1 MAKAKSYLLN
11 ISLILISAFANF
23 MLFLEAY
30 KKLSIP
36 FINEDQRVGNA
47 PLLFIYVLPSF
58 IFLSVIIFFLY
69 KKLLKNQKITHKN
82 AADI

>member
-1 MAKAKSYLLN
+1 MSKAKSYILN
-11 ISLILISAFANF
+11 ISLILVSAFANF

-36 FINEDQRVGNA
+36 FMNEEQRVENA

-58 IFLSVIIFFLY
+58 IFLSVIVFFLY
-69 KKLLKNQKITHKN
+69 KKLSLIH
-82 AADI
+82 I

>member
-1 MAKAKSYLLN
+1 MSKAKSYLLN

-36 FINEDQRVGNA
+36 FINEDQRVENA
-47 PLLFIYVLPSF
+47 TLLFIYVLPSF

-69 KKLLKNQKITHKN
+69 RKLLKNQKNN
-82 AADI
+82 A

>member
-1 MAKAKSYLLN
+1 MSKAKSYILN
-11 ISLILISAFANF
+11 ISLILVSAFANF

-36 FINEDQRVGNA
+36 FMNEEQRVENA

-58 IFLSVIIFFLY
+58 IFLSVIVFFLY
-69 KKLLKNQKITHKN
+69 KKLLKNQKNN
-82 AADI
+82 A

>member
-36 FINEDQRVGNA
+36 FINEDQRVENA

-69 KKLLKNQKITHKN
+69 KKLLKNQKNN
-82 AADI
+82 A

>member
-1 MAKAKSYLLN
+1 MSKAKSYLLN
-11 ISLILISAFANF
+11 ISLILVSAFANF

-36 FINEDQRVGNA
+36 FMNEEQRVENA

-58 IFLSVIIFFLY
+58 IFISFIVIFLH
-69 KKLLKNQKITHKN
+69 KKLLNTQKCKE
-82 AADI
+82 

>member
-1 MAKAKSYLLN
+1 MSKAKSYLLN
-11 ISLILISAFANF
+11 ISLILVSAFANF

-36 FINEDQRVGNA
+36 FMNEEQRVENA

-58 IFLSVIIFFLY
+58 IFLSVIVLFLY
-69 KKLLKNQKITHKN
+69 KKLLKNQKNN
-82 AADI
+82 A

>member
-1 MAKAKSYLLN
+1 MSKAKSYLLN
-11 ISLILISAFANF
+11 ISLILVSAFANF

-36 FINEDQRVGNA
+36 FINEEQRVENA

-58 IFLSVIIFFLY
+58 IFLSVIVFFLY
-69 KKLLKNQKITHKN
+69 KKLLKNQKNN
-82 AADI
+82 A

>member
-1 MAKAKSYLLN
+1 MSKAKSYLLN

-36 FINEDQRVGNA
+36 FINEDQRVENA

-69 KKLLKNQKITHKN
+69 RKLLKNQKNN
-82 AADI
+82 A

>member
-1 MAKAKSYLLN
+1 MSKAKSYLLN
-11 ISLILISAFANF
+11 ISLILVSAFANF

-36 FINEDQRVGNA
+36 FMNEEQRVENA

-58 IFLSVIIFFLY
+58 IFISFIVTFLH
-69 KKLLKNQKITHKN
+69 KKLLKTQKCRE
-82 AADI
+82 

>member
-1 MAKAKSYLLN
+1 MSKAKSYILN
-11 ISLILISAFANF
+11 VSLILVSAFANF

-36 FINEDQRVGNA
+36 FMNEEQRVEKA

-58 IFLSVIIFFLY
+58 IFLSVIVFFLY
-69 KKLLKNQKITHKN
+69 KKLLKNQKNN
-82 AADI
+82 A

>member
-1 MAKAKSYLLN
+1 MSKAKSYLLN
-11 ISLILISAFANF
+11 ISLILVSAFANF

-36 FINEDQRVGNA
+36 FMNEEQRVENA
-47 PLLFIYVLPSF
+47 PLLFIYVFPSF

-69 KKLLKNQKITHKN
+69 KKLLNKQKNN
-82 AADI
+82 A

>member
-11 ISLILISAFANF
+11 ISLILVSAFANF

-36 FINEDQRVGNA
+36 FMNEEQRVENA

-58 IFLSVIIFFLY
+58 IFLSVIVFFLY
-69 KKLLKNQKITHKN
+69 KKLLKNQKNN
-82 AADI
+82 A

>member
-1 MAKAKSYLLN
+1 MAKAKSYLFN
-11 ISLILISAFANF
+11 ISLILVSAFANF

-36 FINEDQRVGNA
+36 FINEEQRMENA

-58 IFLSVIIFFLY
+58 IFLSAIIFFLY
-69 KKLLKNQKITHKN
+69 KKLLKDQKN
-82 AADI
+82 YA

>member
-1 MAKAKSYLLN
+1 MSKAKSYLLN

-36 FINEDQRVGNA
+36 FMNEEQRVENA

-69 KKLLKNQKITHKN
+69 RKLLKNQKNN
-82 AADI
+82 A

>member
-1 MAKAKSYLLN
+1 MAKTKSYLLN
-11 ISLILISAFANF
+11 ISIILVSALANF

-36 FINEDQRVGNA
+36 FINEEQRVENA
-47 PLLFIYVLPSF
+47 PYLFIYVLPSF

-69 KKLLKNQKITHKN
+69 KKLLKTQKGSE
-82 AADI
+82 

>member
-1 MAKAKSYLLN
+1 MSKAKSYILN
-11 ISLILISAFANF
+11 VSLILVSAFANF

-36 FINEDQRVGNA
+36 FMNEEQRVENA

-58 IFLSVIIFFLY
+58 IFLSVIVFFLY
-69 KKLLKNQKITHKN
+69 KKLLKNQKNN
-82 AADI
+82 A

>member
-1 MAKAKSYLLN
+1 MSKAKSYLLN
-11 ISLILISAFANF
+11 ISLILVSAFANF

-36 FINEDQRVGNA
+36 FMNEEQRVENA

-58 IFLSVIIFFLY
+58 IFLSVIVFFLY
-69 KKLLKNQKITHKN
+69 KKLLKNQKNN
-82 AADI
+82 A

>member
-1 MAKAKSYLLN
+1 MSKAKSYLLN
-11 ISLILISAFANF
+11 ISLILVSAFANF

-36 FINEDQRVGNA
+36 FMNEEQRVENA

-58 IFLSVIIFFLY
+58 IFISFIVIFLH
-69 KKLLKNQKITHKN
+69 KKLLKTQKCKE
-82 AADI
+82 